1 MQVELTDAEQELLAN
16 LLDNAMRDL
25 KEEIYHTETFDYK
38 EQLKEREALM
48 AGLLTKVKR
57 G

>member
-1 MQVELTDAEQELLAN
+1 MQLDLTDAEQELLAN

-25 KEEIYHTETFDYK
+25 KEEIYHTETYDYK

-48 AGLLTKVKR
+48 VGLLTKVKR
-57 G
+57 A